1 MLSRIK
7 FSSNVLKDKYCNR
20 KDLSHTFC
28 SLSRVYVCHSFVP
41 HINRLSSYMLMNRR
55 RQSQYVGAA
64 EYFGLFSK
72 NTIRAQVFYLYFLT
86 PLNSPPVMSQK
97 AGGRFERDR
106 KCELKVAW
114 VSVFAG

>member
-1 MLSRIK
+1 MSE
-7 FSSNVLKDKYCNR
+7 
-20 KDLSHTFC
+20 H
-28 SLSRVYVCHSFVP
+28 VYTDVTER
-41 HINRLSSYMLMNRR
+41 INRILSVLCHMFMSVILSSLTLIASSYMLMNRR

-72 NTIRAQVFYLYFLT
+72 STMRVQEFYLYFLT